1 MADEQLEYGFST
13 AVFVLDHTAGK
24 LEVDEA
30 DRSWSEVT
38 KENFR
43 WMWPGVRD
51 WAESLY
57 RRLEE
62 EREHMGSSV
71 EDEEWDEVG
80 GGG

>member
-13 AVFVLDHTAGK
+13 AVFVLDHTVGK
-24 LEVDEA
+24 IEVADA

-38 KENFR
+38 KENFWR
-43 WMWPGVRD
+43 MWPGIRD
-51 WAESLY
+51 WTDAMFQRLDDE
-57 RRLEE
+57 RR
-62 EREHMGSSV
+62 HMAAPV